1 MPGLTNLGG
10 LPPSIQNHPP
20 QSAFGLNQVSVL
32 PPYVGTIPSSVQ
44 LQSALPVHHGHQDVQ
59 SNPAMVSPS
68 LLQSTGQVLV
78 SAEVHPSPVGSFVKV
93 TRKRGRKV
101 KAPTESKRS
110 TPMRKTKEKTVV
122 ENNDKPL
129 PKAADANKSANQE
142 DFASCASSGSSDED
156 DIMVDPSVEEH

>member
-1 MPGLTNLGG
+1 ML
-10 LPPSIQNHPP
+10 Q
-20 QSAFGLNQVSVL
+20 QV
-32 PPYVGTIPSSVQ
+32 
-44 LQSALPVHHGHQDVQ
+44 
-59 SNPAMVSPS
+59 
-68 LLQSTGQVLV
+68 V

-142 DFASCASSGSSDED
+142 DFASCASSGGSSDED